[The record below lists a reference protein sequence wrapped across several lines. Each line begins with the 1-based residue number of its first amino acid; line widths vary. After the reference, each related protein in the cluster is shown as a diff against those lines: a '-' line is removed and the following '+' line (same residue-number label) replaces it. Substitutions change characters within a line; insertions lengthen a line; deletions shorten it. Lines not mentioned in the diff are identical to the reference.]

1 MIIYDKPRSN
11 EQAEDGR
18 GTDLQ
23 TKTIV
28 IIWFQVFFTSQK
40 SFPTTLYL
48 ATSPNS
54 IFASINRQT
63 CGVFSIDLERAG
75 WDVECNASLDRAPA
89 NETPMLLNAPAE
101 GQLLELVGAYW
112 SGER

>member
-1 MIIYDKPRSN
+1 M
-11 EQAEDGR
+11 
-18 GTDLQ
+18 Q
-23 TKTIV
+23 TKTII
-28 IIWFQVFFTSQK
+28 IIWFQVFFSTSQK

-112 SGER
+112 IGER

>member
-1 MIIYDKPRSN
+1 MKTYSTHQLINKIAGKQICKQKQLLLFGFRFSSPPHKNRS
-11 EQAEDGR
+11 QQLY
-18 GTDLQ
+18 TLPHLQ
-23 TKTIV
+23 TLFLRQLIV
-28 IIWFQVFFTSQK
+28 KRVV
-40 SFPTTLYL
+40 YL
-48 ATSPNS
+48 
-54 IFASINRQT
+54 
-63 CGVFSIDLERAG
+63 VDLERAG